1 MEASPAQ
8 RRIAFALIVFALVAL
23 GAYLLRPA
31 AHGASRP
38 GRGATVAASASAPT
52 PGSSASGSSAAG
64 SSTSGAPPPSS
75 APSPSGQADVYQWL
89 PFSQQG
95 LTAAAATVVRFGNAY
110 GTCSY
115 TENAAAYVRPMQS
128 LATPS
133 LAGQIGAAY
142 SAPGVAA
149 ARASGKQVT
158 TGATTIQS
166 IRAFG
171 PDSLTFVVQITERLT
186 DVSGHR
192 QRSTSYAVTL
202 IGSGTSWQV
211 SAIELATTGNS

>member
-8 RRIAFALIVFALVAL
+8 RRIAFALIVFALAAL

-38 GRGATVAASASAPT
+38 GRGATATASASGPAPAT
-52 PGSSASGSSAAG
+52 PS
-64 SSTSGAPPPSS
+64 PSS
-75 APSPSGQADVYQWL
+75 GPSPSGQADIYQWL

-95 LTAAAATVVRFGNAY
+95 LAAAAATVVRFGNAY
-110 GTCSY
+110 GTYSY

-128 LATPS
+128 LVSPS

-142 SAPGVAA
+142 SAPGVSAV
-149 ARASGKQVT
+149 RASGKQVSS
-158 TGATTIQS
+158 GATTIES

-186 DVSGHR
+186 AVTGHS
-192 QRSTSYAVTL
+192 QSSATYAVTL
-202 IGSGTSWQV
+202 TGNGTSWQV